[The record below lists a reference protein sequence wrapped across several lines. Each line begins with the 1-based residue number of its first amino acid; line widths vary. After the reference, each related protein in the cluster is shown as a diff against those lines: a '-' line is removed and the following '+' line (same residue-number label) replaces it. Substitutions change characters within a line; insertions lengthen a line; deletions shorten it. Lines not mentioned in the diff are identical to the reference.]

1 MKAIALLG
9 SPGSG
14 KTETAEALRDE
25 IIRRDGQCA
34 DCKTP
39 VALVDGYAEM
49 VRDAAQYEIGLDG
62 GYMANISIALGR
74 YNMERTFFHSGD
86 YKTAI
91 VCGTVLESSVYS
103 AMHFERT
110 IKLANSDEEKLQEAQ
125 RFDASIKM
133 MATLY
138 MDTFKYARAYY
149 IPPLEK
155 PSDERWL
162 NFERNLQA
170 GFSAYN
176 APVLPLI
183 VEQYSNHDD
192 LVQQRVA
199 QILEPAKVI
208 G

>member
-1 MKAIALLG
+1 MKTIALLG
-9 SPGSG
+9 GPGSG
-14 KTETAEALRDE
+14 KTELAEALRDE
-25 IIRRDGQCA
+25 IVRNDGQCA

-39 VALVDGYAEM
+39 VALVDGYPEM
-49 VRDAAQYEIGLDG
+49 VRDSAQYEIGLDG

-91 VCGTVLESSVYS
+91 ICGTVIESSVYS

-110 IKLANSDEEKLQEAQ
+110 IKLANSDEDKLQEAQ

-133 MATLY
+133 MAALY

-155 PSDERWL
+155 PADDRWL

-170 GFSAYN
+170 AFSAYN
-176 APVLPLI
+176 APVLPLM
-183 VEQYSNHDD
+183 VEEYSDHAD
-192 LVQQRVA
+192 LIKQRVA
-199 QILEPAKVI
+199 QILEVEKGI